1 MALRGMRTL
10 GLSAMHRTVRDSE
23 SAIGAAGDR
32 REIDLAIHRAL
43 GSVARR
49 SGARH
54 AYVCEF
60 RDGRRRLFTTH
71 ERCAPGVESHA
82 DLDLHPGMVSDWT
95 RSLPGGG
102 ARQAGGG
109 RDDPRDGGPPRLFI
123 TGRQEGSIVVPLR
136 VGGDL
141 VGFMCLDY
149 VRRSCVPSPAEL
161 DVIAMLADSVA
172 LATFQGRR
180 ST

>member
-1 MALRGMRTL
+1 
-10 GLSAMHRTVRDSE
+10 MHRTVWVSE
-23 SAIGAAGDR
+23 AAIGAAGDR

-43 GSVARR
+43 GIVARR

-71 ERCAPGVESHA
+71 EWCAPGVESHA
-82 DLDLHPGMVSDWT
+82 DLDPDLGMVSDWT
-95 RSLPGGG
+95 RSFPGGG
-102 ARQAGGG
+102 AERAGAG
-109 RDDPRDGGPPRLFI
+109 RDDPRDGGQPRLFI

-149 VRRSCVPSPAEL
+149 VRRSCVPSPADL
-161 DVIAMLADSVA
+161 DAIAMFSDSVA
-172 LATFQGRR
+172 LAMSQGRR